1 MKLSVI
7 TAVALLAA
15 GPVAGTAFAG
25 QATSATQAK
34 PTDQQLSSLIATK
47 IANDKTLST
56 DAVKVTVEDGVV
68 TLTGMVGKDADK
80 ARAEKLAHV
89 PGVVRVENNLASRE
103 KATDKVKGTAD
114 TVASGT
120 KKGAEKTKDALSKTG
135 ENITDGWITSRIKA
149 KFMANEATRASSINV
164 DTNDHVVTLTGA
176 VPDAAARAKAL
187 ALAKEVEGVNR
198 VVDKL
203 QQADKTPK
211 L

>member
-1 MKLSVI
+1 M
-7 TAVALLAA
+7 
-15 GPVAGTAFAG
+15 
-25 QATSATQAK
+25 
-34 PTDQQLSSLIATK
+34 
-47 IANDKTLST
+47 
-56 DAVKVTVEDGVV
+56 
-68 TLTGMVGKDADK
+68 
-80 ARAEKLAHV
+80 
-89 PGVVRVENNLASRE
+89 
-103 KATDKVKGTAD
+103 
-114 TVASGT
+114 ASGT